1 MSKEERKPRK
11 LTMLHAKGYD
21 YRRRIPSVTLAGL
34 WLKEYGFEPGDKIR
48 VEQAEDGKVVLT
60 KVASAQ

>member
-1 MSKEERKPRK
+1 MSKERKPRK
-11 LTMLHAKGYD
+11 LTMLRARGYD

-34 WLKEYGFEPGDKIR
+34 WLKEYGFEPGDKIS
-48 VEQAEDGKVVLT
+48 VERTDDGKLIVT

>member
-1 MSKEERKPRK
+1 MQNKGRPRK
-11 LTMLHAKGYD
+11 LTMLHARGYD

-34 WLKEYGFEPGDKIR
+34 WLKEYDFQPGDKISIER
-48 VEQAEDGKVVLT
+48 DEEGRLILT